1 MKSALAI
8 LLSFSLVVCL
18 LGCKIPD
25 NDNLQ
30 SDASNVVAEMTTMHE
45 ETAEHGI
52 ADALDES
59 QASYTDPTAYKEI
72 DSSWESAS
80 ERILPQLID
89 PVDSD
94 FVPVSDYILNI
105 VVDLQYATD
114 DNFTARVIYDFTDAY
129 LRYGT
134 VMKLQAVNE
143 ELAEFGLKIKI
154 WDGFRPIS
162 AQFKLWEA
170 YPDANYVSN
179 PNVGYSSHSK
189 GNTVDLTLVD
199 MQGNEIVM
207 PTGFDDFSNK
217 ADRDY
222 SDCSEEAA
230 NNAMLLQTIME
241 RHGFSGYYK
250 EWWHYSDTNS
260 YSVEECFDPSLISQ
274 WYADC
279 NEFISLRK
287 TPSTS
292 ASVITRILVNEK
304 FFLLGRTG
312 NFAFVDFNGHRGYVL
327 SSYIQPVIEE
337 DEGIVPSL
345 WIANCEEYISLRSAP
360 GSSEVITRIPVGG
373 TVTLKEWNGK
383 YALVTY
389 GSQTGYVLT
398 SYIKPSDG
406 NYFQTHLD
414 FMLPTDCYTYE
425 QMMDHIEL
433 LSNNYPQLISVE
445 TIGQSELGKAIP
457 VVRLGNEDAA
467 YHVLMQGSIHG
478 REHMTTWLL
487 IAMLDYWVD
496 NDTQSLEDICFH
508 VIPMSNPDG
517 VSISQSGVLN
527 DNQVVIYQSDKSFG
541 YTDEEVSEYASLW
554 KANGEGI
561 DLNRN
566 FSSGW
571 ESVNSRNQPSS
582 QQFKGITAFS
592 ASESKALRDYTQ
604 RYDFDATV
612 SYHAH
617 GSIIYYGY
625 GDKETVNS
633 LSYEL
638 ANEVG
643 EITGYGLMGSED
655 VDGAGFKDW
664 AIDGLEIPSITIEIG
679 CQESPL
685 AERECYSI
693 FARNCC
699 VFPTI
704 ANWLRV

>member
-30 SDASNVVAEMTTMHE
+30 SDASNVVTEMTTMHE

-94 FVPVSDYILNI
+94 FVPVSDYIPNI

-241 RHGFSGYYK
+241 RHGFSG
-250 EWWHYSDTNS
+250 
-260 YSVEECFDPSLISQ
+260 
-274 WYADC
+274 
-279 NEFISLRK
+279 
-287 TPSTS
+287 
-292 ASVITRILVNEK
+292 
-304 FFLLGRTG
+304 
-312 NFAFVDFNGHRGYVL
+312 
-327 SSYIQPVIEE
+327 
-337 DEGIVPSL
+337 
-345 WIANCEEYISLRSAP
+345 
-360 GSSEVITRIPVGG
+360 
-373 TVTLKEWNGK
+373 
-383 YALVTY
+383 
-389 GSQTGYVLT
+389 
-398 SYIKPSDG
+398 
-406 NYFQTHLD
+406 
-414 FMLPTDCYTYE
+414 
-425 QMMDHIEL
+425 
-433 LSNNYPQLISVE
+433 
-445 TIGQSELGKAIP
+445 
-457 VVRLGNEDAA
+457 
-467 YHVLMQGSIHG
+467 
-478 REHMTTWLL
+478 
-487 IAMLDYWVD
+487 
-496 NDTQSLEDICFH
+496 
-508 VIPMSNPDG
+508 
-517 VSISQSGVLN
+517 
-527 DNQVVIYQSDKSFG
+527 
-541 YTDEEVSEYASLW
+541 
-554 KANGEGI
+554 
-561 DLNRN
+561 
-566 FSSGW
+566 
-571 ESVNSRNQPSS
+571 
-582 QQFKGITAFS
+582 
-592 ASESKALRDYTQ
+592 
-604 RYDFDATV
+604 
-612 SYHAH
+612 
-617 GSIIYYGY
+617 
-625 GDKETVNS
+625 
-633 LSYEL
+633 
-638 ANEVG
+638 
-643 EITGYGLMGSED
+643 
-655 VDGAGFKDW
+655 
-664 AIDGLEIPSITIEIG
+664 
-679 CQESPL
+679 
-685 AERECYSI
+685 
-693 FARNCC
+693 
-699 VFPTI
+699 
-704 ANWLRV
+704 